1 MRIFSC
7 KRKIYNWLAFAA
19 VVFAAQTAR
28 ADDLITLNNL
38 PLILRA
44 RLAWAHDWVSNPAL
58 GATFQTLPG
67 GAFTVNGAA
76 VPADSVLASAG
87 AQVFFRPNWSFE
99 AKFEGEFAKT
109 AQTYGGSGTLRYVW

>member
-1 MRIFSC
+1 
-7 KRKIYNWLAFAA
+7 L
-19 VVFAAQTAR
+19 AR
-28 ADDLITLNNL
+28 ADDLTTLNGL

-58 GATFQTLPG
+58 GAAFQALPG

-76 VPADSVLASAG
+76 VPANSALTSAG
-87 AQVFFRPNWSFE
+87 AQVFFRPNWSLE

-109 AQTYGGSGTLRYVW
+109 AQTYGASGTLRYVW